1 MFYENEAIIRIAE
14 IGNHDDIW
22 KQKRKYIQE

>member
-22 KQKRKYIQE
+22 KKRKYIQE